1 MDHSFNHVHLKAS
14 DPGKAA
20 QWYVDAL
27 DFTIIEDSVR
37 VSGDRFVRCD
47 TADGVRINIS
57 NARTGEHL
65 GREDYSAHWG
75 LEHIGFNVDDLDAE
89 ITRLVGMG
97 AELLEGPIDQPSGL
111 RIAFLKSPDG
121 TRIELLQA
129 PVS

>member
-1 MDHSFNHVHLKAS
+1 M
-14 DPGKAA
+14 
-20 QWYVDAL
+20 
-27 DFTIIEDSVR
+27 
-37 VSGDRFVRCD
+37 
-47 TADGVRINIS
+47 
-57 NARTGEHL
+57 
-65 GREDYSAHWG
+65 
-75 LEHIGFNVDDLDAE
+75 DDLDAE